1 MRIIADTTDFEL
13 LVPTAVTLGKFDGLH
28 RGHKELLKKI
38 IQAKRGGLSAVV
50 FTFDPPPE
58 VLFGTRDRKELT
70 TREEKRK
77 IFEKMGIDILIE
89 YPLTLDTA
97 ATPPESFV
105 EEILCKRMKMA
116 YLTAGYDVSFGHKGA
131 GNAELLKE
139 LAPRLGFTL
148 EIMDKICNQ
157 GREISSTYVREEVE
171 QGRMEQV
178 TELLGEP
185 YRIIGEIMHGAKL
198 GRTIG
203 MPTINMLPQKEKLLP
218 PKGVYYSAT
227 IIGEKEYHSITNIG
241 NKPTVSNENRIGVE
255 TYIYEF
261 DKEVYGKTAIVKLL
275 RFKRPEMRF
284 AGLEELKK
292 QMMED
297 IEAGRHYHG

>member
-13 LVPTAVTLGKFDGLH
+13 LLPTAVTLGKFDGLH
-28 RGHKELLKKI
+28 RGHKEVIKKI
-38 IQAKRGGLSAVV
+38 ISLKSQGLLTAV

-89 YPLTLDTA
+89 YPLTMTTA
-97 ATPPESFV
+97 AIAPSEFV

-116 YLTAGYDVSFGHKGA
+116 YLAAGYDVSFGHKGA
-131 GNAELLKE
+131 GDARLLEE
-139 LAPRLGFTL
+139 LALQLDFEL
-148 EIMDKICNQ
+148 DIMDKVCEH

-171 QGRMEQV
+171 QGHMEQV

-203 MPTINMLPQKEKLLP
+203 MPTINILPQKEKLLP
-218 PKGVYYSAT
+218 PKGVYYST
-227 IIGEKEYHSITNIG
+227 TTLGEREYRSITNIG
-241 NKPTVSNENRIGVE
+241 NKPTVSNENQIGVE

-261 DKEVYGKTAIVKLL
+261 DKEVYGKTAVVKLL
-275 RFKRPEMRF
+275 GFKRPEMRF
-284 AGLEELKK
+284 AGLEELKQ

-297 IEAGRHYHG
+297 IEAGRHYHN